1 MKKVISVTDILLDGA
16 FATKS
21 IINYL
26 TTSNINYSIR
36 CPRNRLIEKS
46 DGTREQIKHC
56 RELSMKRNEKYKTI
70 RASCL
75 GVPCFI
81 TANKR
86 KGKDKAY
93 EIVYIISNKDVTPK
107 KQVKSYEQ
115 RWTAEKFFRTAQQ
128 SLGLRDCRSTNQ
140 SKHELHFYCI
150 MVGYTLLHHQ
160 KNYSRQR
167 SIEEVLTILRHQK
180 TTPKFYRY
188 IDSMLTFM

>member
-1 MKKVISVTDILLDGA
+1 MSQTLLA
-16 FATKS
+16 KWTS
-21 IINYL
+21 YL
-26 TTSNINYSIR
+26 EPYA
-36 CPRNRLIEKS
+36 LI
-46 DGTREQIKHC
+46 GHVRFQ
-56 RELSMKRNEKYKTI
+56 
-70 RASCL
+70 L
-75 GVPCFI
+75 GGRMGDHLLYHIVPCFI

-115 RWTAEKFFRTAQQ
+115 RWAAEKFFRTAKQ
-128 SLGLRDCRSTNQ
+128 SLGLRDCQSTNQ

-167 SIEEVLTILRHQK
+167 SIEEVLTVLRHQK